1 MEAEL
6 PGSCCQLSYKIGAR
20 PNEWPMNHE
29 CIWDTCRLTNGVN
42 NVRVHD
48 YFNAASASAVSFRFG
63 GQSSMTFYTAINP
76 SAEFEFTSGD
86 QVITTAML
94 RND

>member
-1 MEAEL
+1 MADESRMYMGYMS
-6 PGSCCQLSYKIGAR
+6 PYKWGQQR
-20 PNEWPMNHE
+20 QGP
-29 CIWDTCRLTNGVN
+29 RLLHRGVG
-42 NVRVHD
+42 
-48 YFNAASASAVSFRFG
+48 FRFA

-86 QVITTAML
+86 EVVTTAML

>member
-1 MEAEL
+1 
-6 PGSCCQLSYKIGAR
+6 
-20 PNEWPMNHE
+20 
-29 CIWDTCRLTNGVN
+29 
-42 NVRVHD
+42 
-48 YFNAASASAVSFRFG
+48 
-63 GQSSMTFYTAINP
+63 MTFYTAINP